1 MITIKEGMPWSEAIS
16 ILNGYISEIENIKK
30 AIGECVVD
38 GRIDYNTLSNQPRI
52 NAVQLSDKSTSEEL
66 NISVTKEQLN
76 EIASIC
82 ENRTASLVN
91 QSLSAKVSAD
101 ISSLQ
106 SADADIAGISFFI
119 NDAKGVA
126 KKISIGTLR
135 AFFKNEVATQTGGVT
150 VNNGGDTSSIAQ
162 ELSDFKSQVTK
173 AITQIQD
180 TVTSGGIA
188 LTDCS
193 EGTCKVI
200 TSFELSNRISK

>member
-38 GRIDYNTLSNQPRI
+38 GRIDYNALSNQPRI
-52 NAVQLSDKSTSEEL
+52 NGVQLSDKSTSEEL

-82 ENRTASLVN
+82 ENRTVSLVN
-91 QSLSAKVSAD
+91 QSLSAKASAD

-126 KKISIGTLR
+126 KKISIDTLR

-150 VNNGGDTSSIAQ
+150 VNNGGDTSAIAQ
-162 ELSDFKSQVTK
+162 ELSNFKSQVAK

-180 TVTSGGIA
+180 TVTGGGLE

-200 TSFELSNRISK
+200 TSFELSNRIIK

>member
-1 MITIKEGMPWSEAIS
+1 MNTIKEGMPWSEAIS

-52 NAVQLSDKSTSEEL
+52 NGVQLSDKSTSEEL

-82 ENRTASLVN
+82 ESRTASLVN
-91 QSLSAKVSAD
+91 QSLSAKASAD
-101 ISSLQ
+101 MSSLQ
-106 SADADIAGISFFI
+106 SADADISGISFFI

-126 KKISIGTLR
+126 KKISIDTLR

-150 VNNGGDTSSIAQ
+150 VNNGGDTSAITQ
-162 ELSDFKSQVTK
+162 ELNTFKNQVAT

-180 TVTSGGIA
+180 TITSGGIE

-200 TSFELSNRISK
+200 TSFELSNRIKK

>member
-1 MITIKEGMPWSEAIS
+1 M
-16 ILNGYISEIENIKK
+16 
-30 AIGECVVD
+30 VD
-38 GRIDYNTLSNQPRI
+38 GRIDYNALSNQPRI
-52 NAVQLSDKSTSEEL
+52 NGVQLSDKSTSEEL

-82 ENRTASLVN
+82 ENRTVSLVN
-91 QSLSAKVSAD
+91 QSLSDKASAD
-101 ISSLQ
+101 ISRLQ

-126 KKISIGTLR
+126 KKISIDTLR

-150 VNNGGDTSSIAQ
+150 VNNGGDTSAIAQ
-162 ELSDFKSQVTK
+162 ELSNFKSQVAK

-180 TVTSGGIA
+180 TVTGGGLE

-200 TSFELSNRISK
+200 TSFELSNRIEK